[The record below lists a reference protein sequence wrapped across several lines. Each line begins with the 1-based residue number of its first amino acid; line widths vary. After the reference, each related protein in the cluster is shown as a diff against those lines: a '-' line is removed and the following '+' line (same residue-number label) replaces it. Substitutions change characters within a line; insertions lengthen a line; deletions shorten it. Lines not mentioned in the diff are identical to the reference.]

1 MSDFTLYFIADFKCI
16 KCFIQI
22 ADLHCHPIGRE
33 GGIDKKARR
42 KLIIASVLCVL
53 FMLME
58 IVGGYMANSLGGDS
72 IEKIL
77 A

>member
-1 MSDFTLYFIADFKCI
+1 MNSSLPPNSDFISDIYGINVNLCNIHCI
-16 KCFIQI
+16 L
-22 ADLHCHPIGRE
+22 DLHCHPIGRE

-58 IVGGYMANSLGGDS
+58 IVGESVS
-72 IEKIL
+72 CP
-77 A
+77 